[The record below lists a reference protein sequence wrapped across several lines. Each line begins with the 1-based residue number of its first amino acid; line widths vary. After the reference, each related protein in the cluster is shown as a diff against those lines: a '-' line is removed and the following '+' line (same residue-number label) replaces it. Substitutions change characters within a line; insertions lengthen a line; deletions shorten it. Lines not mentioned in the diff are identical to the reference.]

1 MTPKIRERKNL
12 AVIVRRV
19 REVSR
24 SIRTGLRIGSR
35 RAEVGSTINKVL
47 PVRGA
52 QDQTNVWAKS
62 PCSSLDGGAAGAAS
76 RPLHFLHHIRKGE
89 ERNHLRRP
97 HSSGRGDTERIRRTK
112 RRRWRSVR
120 YPVQSYKH
128 LDGSLPVDTCPIK
141 NEFYKP
147 FSNSNI

>member
-1 MTPKIRERKNL
+1 MLVWFEVMMVIRSSENRFHLKRTERLNNDPKNKRAKNL

-89 ERNHLRRP
+89 EQNHLRRP

-112 RRRWRSVR
+112 RRR
-120 YPVQSYKH
+120 
-128 LDGSLPVDTCPIK
+128 
-141 NEFYKP
+141 
-147 FSNSNI
+147 